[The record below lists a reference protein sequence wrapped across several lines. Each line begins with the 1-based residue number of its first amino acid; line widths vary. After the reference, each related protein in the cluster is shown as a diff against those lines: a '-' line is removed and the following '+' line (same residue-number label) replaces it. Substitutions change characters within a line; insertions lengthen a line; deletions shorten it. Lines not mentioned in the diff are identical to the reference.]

1 LLKYGFFV
9 FIFSSALAHADCDFN
24 TSEYLE
30 ELSTPKS
37 INSIDIEISKSKKWF
52 ENGFKIILDKSPI
65 IKRKHKKKY
74 KAKIKVR
81 YAFGSCSFTGK
92 VRQTGD
98 NKDHIEFT
106 DLVTRQS
113 LKVDLDSGNV
123 LSATSFKLLLPSTRG
138 GDNEIFGTLL
148 LSQLGYIAPKTFS
161 VNAEVNGVFLNY
173 LFQENPKKELL
184 ERHGRREGPI
194 FEGDESLVGDSFLK
208 VKTDDFRVFRKHIS
222 GARLINDNWPR
233 KSRESFLVTLRAF
246 VFLQREMLG
255 YEVSY
260 PQKKLYLNPGFGKK
274 GKDNFSRFN
283 FLMLAMGGEHG
294 LYPNNR
300 KFYFNS
306 FLGSHEPIYYDGN
319 LDLQS
324 GLSRHLNVYGS
335 ADLEYFYR
343 DIDKTEIDQLKMQL
357 RDLDL
362 VKFSKNFADHS
373 RNNVDEALKISK
385 KFLGQIL
392 ANADELSDGHIKQVS
407 MSSTKVAYHKVLDH
421 IEKKS
426 MDNKVDQK
434 MIVVSSIGED
444 AVTFFKYC
452 RDSENK
458 SYLCS
463 ETISSFSDF
472 IDIMEKNEYAGDRTL
487 LVNFDKS
494 LEKPFLYSVTKSPVG
509 DILHSVGSEVSYD
522 GRARKFLKLKQ
533 QKPNDWFLL
542 RDMVIPNLDIYLDGI
557 SAESTK
563 SSDIKLSNFG
573 LTGCLNFYNVVFNGS
588 SMTSSAGACEDSI
601 NIVASSGLIHNID
614 VQNAFSDA
622 VDFDFSNLSVVKLT
636 LVNAGNDCLDV
647 SGGNYH
653 IVQLL
658 AQGCG
663 DKGVSV
669 GEGSDYNGTD
679 TLISRSHVG
688 LASKDSSIT
697 RVKKLNIIDVE
708 FCLQAFNKKP
718 EFYGGVIYTDNY
730 FCDGPLIVDAN
741 SSLFVN

>member
-1 LLKYGFFV
+1 MLKYGIFV
-9 FIFSSALAHADCDFN
+9 LTLSSALADADCDFN

-30 ELSTPKS
+30 ELSSPRS
-37 INSIDIEISKSKKWF
+37 INSISIEIPKSKKWF
-52 ENGFKIILDKSPI
+52 ENGFKILLDKSPI

-81 YAFGSCSFTGK
+81 YSFGSCSFAGTI
-92 VRQTGD
+92 RQTGD

-106 DLVTRQS
+106 DLVARQS

-161 VNAEVNGVFLNY
+161 VNAEVNGVSLDY
-173 LFQENPKKELL
+173 LFQENPEKELL

-194 FEGDESLVGDSFLK
+194 FEGDESLVGDSFLT
-208 VKTDDFRVFRKHIS
+208 VKSDDFWVFRKHIS

-246 VFLQREMLG
+246 VLLQREMLG
-255 YEVSY
+255 YEASY
-260 PQKKLYLNPGFGKK
+260 PQKKLYLNPGSGKK
-274 GKDNFSRFN
+274 GSGNFSRFN

-306 FLGSHEPIYYDGN
+306 FLGSHEPIYYDGD
-319 LDLQS
+319 LDLQG
-324 GLSRHLNVYGS
+324 GLARHLDVYGS
-335 ADLEYFYR
+335 ADLDYFLR
-343 DIDKTEIDQLKMQL
+343 DIDKTEIDQLKEQL

-362 VKFSKNFADHS
+362 AKFSMDFADHS
-373 RNNVDEALKISK
+373 RKDVDEALKISK
-385 KFLGQIL
+385 KFLSQIL
-392 ANADELSDGHIKQVS
+392 ANADELSDGDVKQVS
-407 MSSTKVAYHKVLDH
+407 LGSSKVSYSKVLDH

-434 MIVVSSIGED
+434 MITVSSVGED
-444 AVTFFKYC
+444 AVRFFKYC

-463 ETISSFSDF
+463 ESISSFSDF
-472 IDIMEKNEYAGDRTL
+472 VDIMKTNEYGGVRTL

-494 LEKPFLYSVTKSPVG
+494 LEKLFSFSVTKSPVG
-509 DILHSVGSEVSYD
+509 DILHSIGSVVSYHE
-522 GRARKFLKLKQ
+522 GARKVLKLKQ
-533 QKPNDWFLL
+533 LKANDWFLL
-542 RDMVIPNLDIYLDGI
+542 RDMVIPNLDIYLDGML
-557 SAESTK
+557 AESTQF
-563 SSDIKLSNFG
+563 SDIQSSNFG
-573 LTGCLNFYNVVFNGS
+573 FTGCLNFYNVVFNGT
-588 SMTSSAGACEDSI
+588 SMTSNGGACEDSI
-601 NIVASSGLIHNID
+601 NIVASSGLIENLN
-614 VQNAFSDA
+614 VQDAFSDA
-622 VDFDFSNLSVVKLT
+622 VDFDFSSFTVAKLSI
-636 LVNAGNDCLDV
+636 VNAGNDCLDV
-647 SGGNYH
+647 SGGNYR

-658 AQGCG
+658 AHDCG

-669 GEGSDYNGTD
+669 GEGSVYNGTD
-679 TLISRSHVG
+679 TLISRSRVG
-688 LASKDSSIT
+688 LASKDSSVT
-697 RVKKLNIIDVE
+697 RVKKLKIIDSE

-718 EFYGGVIYTDNY
+718 EFHGGVIYTDDY
-730 FCDGPLIVDAN
+730 FCVGPLLVDAN